1 MFRMLFTLSL
11 LIVSSNVFAQCSN
24 GVCYGPPRSA
34 PNSPLPQVV
43 QRLTRPTVQPIV
55 RLGVNSAI
63 RITQPISQRISPPT
77 LNTTTYIKSTVADS
91 TSYGSSVYAHCLREA
106 QLQAMRGQHGHIT
119 GVAPGA
125 RMQGVGVSDSPNQPA
140 HCVGRGQLLAR
151 ACAQG
156 RDGRWYWSAAYSR

>member
-1 MFRMLFTLSL
+1 MFRILFTLSL

-24 GVCYGPPRSA
+24 GVCYGPPQTNN
-34 PNSPLPQVV
+34 PVPQAV
-43 QRLTRPTVQPIV
+43 QV
-55 RLGVNSAI
+55 RRNNHPVIHTSINSAV
-63 RITQPISQRISPPT
+63 RVAKPISQRISPPT
-77 LNTTTYIKSTVADS
+77 INTTTYIRRNVGSPT
-91 TSYGSSVYAHCLREA
+91 TYGSSIYAHCLREA
-106 QLQAMRGQHGHIT
+106 QLQASRGQHGHIT

-125 RMQGVGVSDSPNQPA
+125 RMQGVGVSNSPNQPA